1 MDDNVKKKNLERL
14 QKIMASC
21 GVASRRKSEELIQ
34 GGHVTVNGRVITE
47 LGFKASYS
55 DDIRVDGNQISKEDK
70 VYYVLNKPTGYLT
83 TASDDRGRRTV
94 MDLIEEID
102 LQNRIFP
109 IGRLDYDSSGC
120 LLLTNDGDLAL
131 KLTKSANN
139 IEKEY
144 LVRVKGMLRPEDL
157 NLIRYGVV
165 IDGKKT
171 KRCKC
176 AITDYDKVYNTTQVR
191 MIITEGRNREI
202 RKMFDTI
209 GFEVKKLKRIRFG
222 CVTVEGLALGKY
234 RPLKIHEVKTL
245 YSL

>member
-1 MDDNVKKKNLERL
+1 MDENAKKNNLERL

-21 GVASRRKSEELIQ
+21 GVASRRASEELILN
-34 GGHVTVNGRVITE
+34 GHVTVNGKVIRE

-55 DDIRVDGNQISKEDK
+55 DDIRVDGNQIAKEDK

-83 TASDDRGRRTV
+83 TAKDDRGRRTV
-94 MDLIEEID
+94 MDLIEDID

-120 LLLTNDGDLAL
+120 LLLTNDGDLAQ

-139 IEKEY
+139 NEKEY
-144 LVRVKGMLRPEDL
+144 LVRVKGMLNNEIL
-157 NLIRYGVV
+157 NQVRFGVT
-165 IDGKKT
+165 IDGRKT
-171 KRCKC
+171 KRCK
-176 AITDYDKVYNTTQVR
+176 ASIVDYDKEFNTTQVR
-191 MIITEGRNREI
+191 MTITEGRNREI

-209 GFEVKKLKRIRFG
+209 GFEVKKLKRIRFATIT
-222 CVTVEGLALGKY
+222 CEGLGLGKY

>member
-1 MDDNVKKKNLERL
+1 MDENAKKNNLERL

-21 GVASRRKSEELIQ
+21 GVASRRASEELILN
-34 GGHVTVNGRVITE
+34 GHVTVNGKVIRE

-55 DDIRVDGNQISKEDK
+55 DDIRVDGNQIAKEDK

-83 TASDDRGRRTV
+83 TAKDDRGRRTV
-94 MDLIEEID
+94 MDLIEDID

-120 LLLTNDGDLAL
+120 LLLTNDGDLAQ

-144 LVRVKGMLRPEDL
+144 LVRVKGMLNNEIL
-157 NLIRYGVV
+157 NQVRFGVT
-165 IDGKKT
+165 IDGRQT
-171 KRCKC
+171 KRCK
-176 AITDYDKVYNTTQVR
+176 ASIVDYDKEFNTTQVR
-191 MIITEGRNREI
+191 MTITEGRNREI

-209 GFEVKKLKRIRFG
+209 GFEVKKLKRIRFATIT
-222 CVTVEGLALGKY
+222 CEGLGLGKY